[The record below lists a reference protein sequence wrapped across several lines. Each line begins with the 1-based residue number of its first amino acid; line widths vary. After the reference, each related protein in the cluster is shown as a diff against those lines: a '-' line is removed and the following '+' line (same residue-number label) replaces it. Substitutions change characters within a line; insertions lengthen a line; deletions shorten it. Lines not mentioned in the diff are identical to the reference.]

1 RAPVGN
7 QSGIVCYEYGRPR
20 HFRKD
25 CPKLRNKNRKNKT
38 GNQTVGNEAIARAY
52 AIGGGGANPN
62 SNVVTGTFLP
72 NNCYASMLFDLG
84 ADRSFVPSN
93 FSALLDVAPSTLDTS
108 YTVKLVDGR
117 ISETNVVFRGCT
129 LGLLVH
135 LFDIDLM
142 TVKLGSFDVII
153 GMDWLAKYHALIICD
168 EKVVRIPYGDEVLII
183 QGDDCDGETQ
193 VTSKK
198 AEDKSEEKRL
208 EDMPIVREFPEVFP
222 EDFPRLPPARQVE
235 FQIDLVP
242 SAAPIAQPRTKFARK
257 TFQRQHL
264 GLAMVTTSSKK
275 EQEGHLKLI
284 LRLLKKEESY
294 AKFLKFTTTG
304 TRVNAARESYYCQYK
319 DCLKLMPLTSYYC
332 SRKYSKRLVLLVQ
345 KVTTACKIWIKTLA
359 HMVAAS
365 KFPMLKPDAKQLLKD
380 VDKRFGE
387 NAATKKTQRNLLKQQ
402 YEKFT
407 ASSSELLNQTFDRLQ
422 KLVSQLKLLGEKISQ
437 EDVNQKLLRSLS
449 PEWNTHA
456 VVWRNKAD
464 LDTISMDD
472 LYKNLKMYE
481 PEVKR
486 IFKKTKLMA
495 LGYKIGLE
503 LVEERLKFF
512 KTNEYVYLE
521 DINVLKVEIQM
532 KDIAIGELSKKL
544 EKAQKEKDVIQLNVD
559 KLKNAS
565 ENLNKLIDCQIIDN
579 CKKGLGYK
587 NYNAVPPPYTGNFM
601 PLKPNLSFTG
611 LDEFVNKPVV
621 KNCEAKSS
629 EKESTIVRKNHD
641 APIIKEWVSDDEE

>member
-1 RAPVGN
+1 DLDYPDKVYKVVKALYGLHQAPRAWHETLANYLLENGPCTRAPVGN

-332 SRKYSKRLVLLVQ
+332 SRKYSK
-345 KVTTACKIWIKTLA
+345 
-359 HMVAAS
+359 
-365 KFPMLKPDAKQLLKD
+365 
-380 VDKRFGE
+380 
-387 NAATKKTQRNLLKQQ
+387 
-402 YEKFT
+402 
-407 ASSSELLNQTFDRLQ
+407 
-422 KLVSQLKLLGEKISQ
+422 
-437 EDVNQKLLRSLS
+437 SLS

-464 LDTISMDD
+464 LDTMSMDD
-472 LYKNLKMYE
+472 LYKNLKVYE
-481 PEVKR
+481 PEVKG
-486 IFKKTKLMA
+486 M
-495 LGYKIGLE
+495 
-503 LVEERLKFF
+503 
-512 KTNEYVYLE
+512 
-521 DINVLKVEIQM
+521 
-532 KDIAIGELSKKL
+532 
-544 EKAQKEKDVIQLNVD
+544 
-559 KLKNAS
+559 
-565 ENLNKLIDCQIIDN
+565 
-579 CKKGLGYK
+579 
-587 NYNAVPPPYTGNFM
+587 
-601 PLKPNLSFTG
+601 
-611 LDEFVNKPVV
+611 
-621 KNCEAKSS
+621 SS
-629 EKESTIVRKNHD
+629 SSSSV
-641 APIIKEWVSDDEE
+641 